1 MSRRDRARTRSADR
15 PRRSIFRRI
24 LRTILFALLFAFLFG
39 IVVGTFLRRELDR
52 PPVRYM
58 GELPVEVGETL
69 ASLGPHAISFSAGGA
84 AAPGDIRYAL
94 PRVLVSR
101 QHEEQVG

>member
-1 MSRRDRARTRSADR
+1 MSLKDRVRTRSADR

-39 IVVGTFLRRELDR
+39 IVIGTFLRRELDR

-58 GELPVEVGETL
+58 GDFPVEVGETL
-69 ASLGPHAISFSAGGA
+69 ASMGPHAISISAGGA

-94 PRVLVSR
+94 PCVLVSR
-101 QHEEQVG
+101 HHEEQVG